1 MLAIWAELGI
11 FQLIHGFNG
20 FFTHISIRS
29 QFYLGELYKKMFFPE
44 VSCACFIFIF
54 YSTFFFL
61 TVECCSFSFNYSSYM
76 CVFQIVGM
84 IMEAMH
90 STASL

>member
-1 MLAIWAELGI
+1 MGLHYI
-11 FQLIHGFNG
+11 
-20 FFTHISIRS
+20 
-29 QFYLGELYKKMFFPE
+29 Y
-44 VSCACFIFIF
+44 IF

-61 TVECCSFSFNYSSYM
+61 TVEFGSFSFNYSSYM